1 MMKKTL
7 LSVAS
12 GLMLSTYGHA
22 MSGAPANADI
32 DNTAIGNHQQSWE
45 YRALS
50 HQNLLDNATPL
61 SQGFQVMAHNAYNSS
76 AYSAIVHIDPNHSL
90 SITEMLDLGVRTI
103 EMDYHW
109 VWQTKD
115 LPGGNALLMCHAGDN
130 DVGCSGL
137 ERYLHEGVEEVNRW
151 LRKNPKE
158 VVVLYFQ
165 DDAEGN
171 DGELV
176 KAVASIDDLIYK
188 QPAGQCDNFS
198 SMVRTTSEED
208 VLKAGK
214 QVVIMGSSCSN
225 RGPWTGYS
233 WNSIHNWVSG
243 GTQAILDRSEA
254 DCLAN
259 TSMQDGAH
267 RIWED
272 ATNLSAAFGD
282 PGPRID
288 ANLAAKAGRCGI
300 GALALDEI
308 TIGDARL
315 RASVWSWDNNQPD
328 NWNNED
334 CAESWA
340 NGRFNDRA
348 CGDSLR
354 FACKTSDGKNWT
366 VSTASNANTP
376 ANGQAACQAMG
387 SQWQF
392 AVPTNSQQN
401 EWLKQAK
408 TAAGVDHV
416 WLSYYD
422 DAEEGLWKTP
432 QHSVDYGDGT
442 VTLKGLQPGLKYEF
456 YMRAVQ
462 NNCELQWQGGD
473 IGGGERN
480 AKFDCLNKGD
490 PMIFIADAPAYVDGN
505 GNTAIHGVIKS
516 WAGGHLCGLE
526 WDGSESGGERN
537 AKFDCSGS
545 ADPLTITSTSN
556 GSSQRVHITSDN
568 NCGLEWNGGDTDGNG
583 ERNAKFDCAPSWDD
597 MTLYG
602 VKLPSD
608 YRELKVKGVCMDANA
623 QDLANHKDGTNV
635 FVHQCW
641 EPAAWQKWYYEPHTG
656 FIRNKHNPNMCL
668 DSTHGNDAGTNVQ
681 MWTCEDHI
689 NLKWDWVGSTIR
701 PRKNH
706 QLALDLKMGDTS
718 NGQTLWLW
726 HANGDAAQNFV
737 PGTN

>member
-22 MSGAPANADI
+22 MSGAPADAEV

-198 SMVRTTSEED
+198 SMVRSTSEED
-208 VLKAGK
+208 VLNAGK
-214 QVVIMGSSCSN
+214 QVIIMGSSCSN
-225 RGPWTGYS
+225 RGPWAGYS
-233 WNSIHNWVSG
+233 WNGIHNWVSG
-243 GTQAILDRSEA
+243 GAQTILDRSEA
-254 DCLAN
+254 DCLAD
-259 TSMQDGAH
+259 SGKQDGAH

-288 ANLAAKAGRCGI
+288 ANLAAKAARCGI
-300 GALALDEI
+300 GALSLDEI
-308 TIGDARL
+308 SIGDSRL
-315 RASVWSWDNNQPD
+315 RASVWSWDANQPD
-328 NWNNED
+328 NSNEED

-354 FACKTSDGKNWT
+354 FACKTTDGKNWT
-366 VSTASNANTP
+366 ISTASNANTP
-376 ANGQAACQAMG
+376 ANGQAACQTMG
-387 SQWQF
+387 NQWQF

-408 TAAGVDHV
+408 ASAGVERV
-416 WLSYYD
+416 WLNYRD
-422 DAEEGLWKTP
+422 TELEGVWLTP
-432 QHSVDYGDGT
+432 DHSVNYSNGIIS
-442 VTLKGLQPGLKYEF
+442 LKAIEPGFSYDF
-456 YMRAVQ
+456 YMKAVA
-462 NNCELQWQGGD
+462 NGCEFQWQGGD
-473 IGGGERN
+473 EGTGERN
-480 AKFDCLNKGD
+480 AKFDCVSKGD
-490 PMIFIADAPAYVDGN
+490 KMVFIPDSLPTTAADGSVSV
-505 GNTAIHGVIKS
+505 HGVIKTH
-516 WAGGHLCGLE
+516 AGGHQCGLE

-537 AKFDCSGS
+537 AKFDCSDR
-545 ADPLTITSTSN
+545 ADPLTITSRSDGTSE
-556 GSSQRVHITSDN
+556 RVIIRSDN
-568 NCGLEWNGGDTDGNG
+568 NCGLEWDGSMDSDN
-583 ERNAKFDCAPSWDD
+583 ERNAKFDCSPHFDEF
-597 MTLYG
+597 TLYG
-602 VKLPSD
+602 SSLPGEFREIRDSRTGKCLDFEGSD
-608 YRELKVKGVCMDANA
+608 PRNGAMAIIWDCADV
-623 QDLANHKDGTNV
+623 
-635 FVHQCW
+635 
-641 EPAAWQKWYYEPHTG
+641 AWQKWKFEPATG
-656 FIRNKHNPNMCL
+656 LLRNQANPDYCL
-668 DSTHGNDAGTNVQ
+668 DHASHLNDGGRVH
-681 MWTCEDHI
+681 MWQCASWSD
-689 NLKWDWVGSTIR
+689 NQKWDFVGNSLR
-701 PRKNH
+701 PRNGH
-706 QLALDLKMGDTS
+706 GFSLDAYGSDNGSQTGMWSHHGGS
-718 NGQTLWLW
+718 NQQWLW
-726 HANGDAAQNFV
+726 GN
-737 PGTN
+737 